1 MNQNKLAMIAN
12 SIQWQVDH
20 DQLCMLGIV
29 EEPHI
34 SLDKNILNFSRKRSS
49 QIQNLI
55 LVKSSKILMS

>member
-20 DQLCMLGIV
+20 DQLYMLGIV

-49 QIQNLI
+49 QRLN
-55 LVKSSKILMS
+55 KFKI